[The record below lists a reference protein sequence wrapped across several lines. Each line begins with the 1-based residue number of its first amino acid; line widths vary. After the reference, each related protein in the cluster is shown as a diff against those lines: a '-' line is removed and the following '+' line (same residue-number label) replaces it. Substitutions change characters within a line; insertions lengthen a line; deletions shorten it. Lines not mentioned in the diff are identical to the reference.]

1 MNWIGYAAAAWALLF
16 AASNV
21 YWGLGGRQAVPLPD
35 PEAAF
40 ADPTFRLI
48 NLVAVGGKA
57 GMALVALATVWAQGT
72 GQTGLPRRLL
82 LIVAYGLGIGMTL
95 YGGLG
100 LIVDTLRLLGV
111 LAVSPESGPS
121 LRWHVFLW
129 DPWWIAGGLLFLGAA
144 RNLQASAPTL
154 LKTLG
159 VTAAR
164 TL

>member
-1 MNWIGYAAAAWALLF
+1 MNWIGYAAAAWALMF

-35 PEAAF
+35 PEAAL

-57 GMALVALATVWAQGT
+57 GMAQVALATVWAQGT

-111 LAVSPESGPS
+111 LAVSPESWPS

-144 RNLQASAPTL
+144 RKLQASGPTL
-154 LKTLG
+154 PKTLG